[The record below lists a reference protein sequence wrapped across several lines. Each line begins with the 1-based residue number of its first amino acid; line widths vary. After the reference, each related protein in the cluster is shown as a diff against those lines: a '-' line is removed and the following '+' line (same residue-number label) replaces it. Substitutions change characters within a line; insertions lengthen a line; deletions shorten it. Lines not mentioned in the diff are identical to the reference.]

1 MSQNTASTANA
12 ASPVSMTGR
21 ATLLDQ
27 KALIGLGVV
36 SIAFVGLFY
45 RWFWMQGQMGAAAPS
60 DWGHVFVI
68 PLISGFVIW
77 KNREAIARTRVV
89 AFWPALAPLLLAVM
103 GYFLCI
109 VGIRNHMLQG
119 LCMILAVF
127 SSSLLLLGP
136 AVMRYL
142 FLPIA
147 FLVFGITIAEIIMI
161 KITFPLQL
169 TASKG
174 AYGLLSIC
182 GAIADFEVS
191 VDGNRLDLLKG
202 SKSFPLNVAEACSG
216 MRMVIAFL
224 ALAACVALLQ
234 TKIWWQRV
242 ALLLL
247 GPVVAVLMN
256 VIRVA
261 ILGLLT
267 LVDPKLI
274 QGESHILIGTLLLI
288 PALGL
293 FMGCQWVLDRIF
305 VEAPE
310 NDGKAQAA

>member
-1 MSQNTASTANA
+1 
-12 ASPVSMTGR
+12 
-21 ATLLDQ
+21 
-27 KALIGLGVV
+27 
-36 SIAFVGLFY
+36 
-45 RWFWMQGQMGAAAPS
+45 
-60 DWGHVFVI
+60 
-68 PLISGFVIW
+68 
-77 KNREAIARTRVV
+77 
-89 AFWPALAPLLLAVM
+89 
-103 GYFLCI
+103 
-109 VGIRNHMLQG
+109 
-119 LCMILAVF
+119 
-127 SSSLLLLGP
+127 
-136 AVMRYL
+136 MRSL

-169 TASKG
+169 TASQG
-174 AYGLLSIC
+174 AYGLLSLC
-182 GAIADFEVS
+182 GAVGDFEVS

-305 VEAPE
+305 VETPE
-310 NDGKAQAA
+310 TDGKARAA